1 LEVLEL
7 LVKDITEDELTN
19 QVEMVLVVEAAAA
32 VVPQL

>member
-1 LEVLEL
+1 

>member
-32 VVPQL
+32 AVPQL